1 MSYKVLGNIIISDAR
16 NLIGVNTAGINTA
29 LYVGDGANLI
39 TLDGLSGNVNAVT
52 YTGDGSRLTGIV
64 TSGGDADING
74 GFNVSGIATF
84 GNGIVV
90 NGGIST
96 FNNNLDLN
104 NNDLINVGK
113 GNFSELDVSGH
124 IEGDTLQISG
134 ISTLSSLTFTGAD
147 ADELVTGITTD
158 LTESA
163 DAEELV
169 TAAGVK
175 AYVDGSVGAANQL
188 TFGGDVGPDG
198 EVELADEVLDV
209 KGEANEIVTGVA
221 VGLGNTLTVGLSTE
235 LQLPGSLAFSG
246 GDADE
251 VVSGITTD
259 LVESAEADELVTAAG
274 VKAYVDGSVGAA
286 NQLNFAGDTGAQGEI
301 DLTSEVLDIQGATNE
316 IVTDVAVGLGQTMSV
331 GLSDTLVFPG
341 SVAFNGGDA
350 DEVVSGI
357 TTNLGESAAAD
368 ELVTAAG
375 VVAYVSGQVSGNS
388 NLTIQDD
395 ASGIGTIALGSENL
409 VFKGTLNEV
418 EVSVSGAPG
427 EVTIGLPDSISIAS
441 SVTAVKY
448 YGDGSELT
456 NISAGNVDLDGT
468 NQSFNTLTLTG
479 PGIGLTVDNGIDV
492 NGFADFNAGMA
503 VVGVVT
509 ATDFNSTSDIRKKD
523 NVVEI
528 EDAVAKVQALRGVTF
543 DWKDGS
549 GSSGGIIAQEV
560 EAVLPTLVKEGAD
573 HKTVIYNG
581 LIGLLVQAVKE
592 QQAQIDELKSKLD

>member
-1 MSYKVLGNIIISDAR
+1 
-16 NLIGVNTAGINTA
+16 
-29 LYVGDGANLI
+29 
-39 TLDGLSGNVNAVT
+39 
-52 YTGDGSRLTGIV
+52 
-64 TSGGDADING
+64 
-74 GFNVSGIATF
+74 
-84 GNGIVV
+84 
-90 NGGIST
+90 
-96 FNNNLDLN
+96 
-104 NNDLINVGK
+104 
-113 GNFSELDVSGH
+113 LDV
-124 IEGDTLQISG
+124 
-134 ISTLSSLTFTGAD
+134 
-147 ADELVTGITTD
+147 
-158 LTESA
+158 
-163 DAEELV
+163 
-169 TAAGVK
+169 AGT
-175 AYVDGSVGAANQL
+175 S
-188 TFGGDVGPDG
+188 
-198 EVELADEVLDV
+198 
-209 KGEANEIVTGVA
+209 NEIVTDVA

-251 VVSGITTD
+251 AVSGITTD
-259 LVESAEADELVTAAG
+259 LAESADADELVTAAG

-286 NQLNFAGDTGAQGEI
+286 NQLNFTGDDGLQGEI
-301 DLTSEVLDIQGATNE
+301 DLASEVLDVQGESNE
-316 IVTDVAVGLGQTMSV
+316 IVTGVAVGLGNTMTV
-331 GLSDTLVFPG
+331 GLSTTLVFPG

-350 DEVVSGI
+350 DEAVSGI
-357 TTNLGESAAAD
+357 TTDLGESAAAD

-375 VVAYVSGQVSGNS
+375 VVNFVNDQVGGNS

-409 VFKGTLNEV
+409 VFNGTDDQI
-418 EVSVSGAPG
+418 EVSVSGDPG
-427 EVTIGLPDSISIAS
+427 QLTIGLTSSISIAAS
-441 SVTAVKY
+441 MTAESY
-448 YGDGSELT
+448 YGSGEFLT
-456 NISAGNVDLDGT
+456 DISAGSVDLEGT
-468 NQSFNTLTLTG
+468 DQSFNTLTLTG

-492 NGFADFNAGMA
+492 DGFAEFAAGMS

-528 EDAVAKVQALRGVTF
+528 DDAVAKVQALRGVTF